1 MVILRFS
8 RTGRKHIRRFRLV
21 ATEHRMPRDGRYIEI
36 LGHYDP
42 TEPAQEKK
50 LVFKK
55 ERVEYWLGKGAQ
67 PSNTVWTLL
76 RKHGI
81 NKATTRELRKKA
93 SAARA

>member
-1 MVILRFS
+1 MVTLRFS

-21 ATEHRMPRDGRYIEI
+21 ATDHRNPRDGRCLEI

-42 TEPAQEKK
+42 TEKANEKK

-55 ERVEYWLGKGAQ
+55 ERVEFWLGKGAQ
-67 PSNTVWTLL
+67 ASNTVWTLL

-81 NKATTRELRKKA
+81 NKATARELRKKLSGA
-93 SAARA
+93 QA

>member
-1 MVILRFS
+1 MVTLRFS

-21 ATEHRMPRDGRYIEI
+21 ATDNKMPRDGRYLEI

-42 TEPAQEKK
+42 TEPLQEKK

-55 ERVEYWLGKGAQ
+55 ERVEFWLGKGAQ

-81 NKATTRELRKKA
+81 NKAIARDLRKKS
-93 SAARA
+93 SAPQA

>member
-1 MVILRFS
+1 MVTLRFS

-21 ATEHRMPRDGRYIEI
+21 ATEHTLPRDGRCIEI

-42 TEPAQEKK
+42 TEKATEKK

-55 ERVEYWLGKGAQ
+55 DRVEYWLGKGAQ

-81 NKATTRELRKKA
+81 NKATAKELRKKL
-93 SAARA
+93 SAAAA